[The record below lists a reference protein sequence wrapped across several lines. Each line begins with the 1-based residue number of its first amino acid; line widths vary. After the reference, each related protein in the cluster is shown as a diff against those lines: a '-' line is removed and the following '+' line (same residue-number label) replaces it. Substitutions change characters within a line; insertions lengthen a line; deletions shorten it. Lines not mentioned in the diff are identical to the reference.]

1 MKEFIMRKGLEMKED
16 VKIEKGLEMKEDV
29 KIGKGLEMKEDVKI
43 GKGLE
48 MKEDVKIERDLEM
61 KKGIRVKGFK
71 VHKGIKILGAWAMVF
86 SLVLGYPGILGKA
99 KAISDPRES
108 SSAESSSA
116 EKPSAAETAASGTG
130 SSPEPSTEMNTEPVT
145 GETNGGNGGN
155 TPAAAPPVIRISR
168 REIKKP
174 IKAGKSFQA
183 VLIVENK
190 SKEVPIENARLS
202 IETGEGLL
210 SQELT
215 GSLDVGKVGAQREK
229 SCKLHLKTAEEIQ
242 SEVQTITVKLEYDYQ
257 TSEGMIHEQ
266 KEEKIMIPTEV
277 SKNQGAQDPNENE
290 PVINPLEGSGG
301 GDSSGG
307 DTTPTEEKK
316 EIDTPV
322 PNVIVSKYEYGDKV
336 TAGKEFH
343 LKLQI
348 KNTSSITAAEN
359 MIMSLE
365 LGDAL
370 AITNSSNSFYI
381 DKIGPGGVLEKE
393 VTIKALANGKP
404 ENSKVDISFK
414 YEYVHNKTRTQA
426 TSAEKLSI
434 PVIQPDRFKVN
445 VPQSQEEMH
454 QFAEATLSLPYVNKG
469 KSAVYNVEASLEGD
483 VETAENYKY
492 LGNFESGSNGT
503 IDFLITPQ
511 NVGKQEVQVKIK
523 YEDSSNKSRTI
534 TIAVP
539 LHVTE
544 PQDPAADMNFGEEAG
559 MGEEMPP
566 EGGTNILPY
575 AAGVGGFVVVLIVVI
590 AVVKKRKRK
599 KAFLYDEFEDQDDE
613 E

>member
-1 MKEFIMRKGLEMKED
+1 MKEL
-16 VKIEKGLEMKEDV
+16 KI
-29 KIGKGLEMKEDVKI
+29 
-43 GKGLE
+43 
-48 MKEDVKIERDLEM
+48 
-61 KKGIRVKGFK
+61 KKGVNWKKDSRTKRDIK
-71 VHKGIKILGAWAMVF
+71 VMREIKKGIKIKRSIKMLGAWAMIF
-86 SLVLGYPGILGKA
+86 SLVLWYPGISGKA
-99 KAISDPRES
+99 KAISDPSETS
-108 SSAESSSA
+108 SVENSAET
-116 EKPSAAETAASGTG
+116 PPAAETAASGTG
-130 SSPEPSTEMNTEPVT
+130 SSSETSTETNTESVT
-145 GETNGGNGGN
+145 GETNGGNGEN

-190 SKEVPIENARLS
+190 SKGVSIENARLS
-202 IETGEGLL
+202 IETGEGLM

-215 GSLDVGKVGAQREK
+215 GSLDVGKVGMQSEK
-229 SCKLHLKTAEEIQ
+229 SCKLHLKTADTIQ

-277 SKNQGAQDPNENE
+277 SKNQDVEAPNENE
-290 PVINPLEGSGG
+290 PVINSMEGSGG

-307 DTTPTEEKK
+307 DAAPADEKK

-322 PNVIVSKYEYGDKV
+322 PNVIVSKYEYGKKV

-414 YEYVHNKTRTQA
+414 YEYVHNKTFRY
-426 TSAEKLSI
+426 
-434 PVIQPDRFKVN
+434 
-445 VPQSQEEMH
+445 
-454 QFAEATLSLPYVNKG
+454 TLI
-469 KSAVYNVEASLEGD
+469 
-483 VETAENYKY
+483 
-492 LGNFESGSNGT
+492 FC
-503 IDFLITPQ
+503 ITFF
-511 NVGKQEVQVKIK
+511 
-523 YEDSSNKSRTI
+523 R
-534 TIAVP
+534 
-539 LHVTE
+539 
-544 PQDPAADMNFGEEAG
+544 
-559 MGEEMPP
+559 
-566 EGGTNILPY
+566 
-575 AAGVGGFVVVLIVVI
+575 
-590 AVVKKRKRK
+590 
-599 KAFLYDEFEDQDDE
+599 
-613 E
+613 